1 MAIHKRIQATI
12 SGATDVGIA
21 QDNIIFAMLLFGFVV
36 WITTKGELATYLAF
50 FKPGSAGIPT
60 NPVTASSTSGATG
73 TTATPGNPVVGT
85 VVGAGVIPGFP
96 GTNLNNPFAG
106 LPVVGPAFQSI
117 LRGNSQG
124 SAIQTVPGQA
134 NPVPF
139 FSNIGSWLK
148 SITGIGQ

>member
-73 TTATPGNPVVGT
+73 TTATPGKSGSRDGCRGWRNSRLSRHQLKQPVCWPTRCRSGFSVDTSRQLSGECYPDSAGT
-85 VVGAGVIPGFP
+85 SEPRA
-96 GTNLNNPFAG
+96 L
-106 LPVVGPAFQSI
+106 L
-117 LRGNSQG
+117 
-124 SAIQTVPGQA
+124 
-134 NPVPF
+134 
-139 FSNIGSWLK
+139 
-148 SITGIGQ
+148 